1 MSINGTIHHKPFF
14 VIVYN
19 DGIFEFLCFNAEAIK
34 NMEKSD
40 SSGFSKQTR
49 DQDRAQEP
57 NRVI

>member
-1 MSINGTIHHKPFF
+1 MSINGTIYRETLF

-19 DGIFEFLCFNAEAIK
+19 DRIFEFLCFNAEAIK

-40 SSGFSKQTR
+40 SSGFPKQTR
-49 DQDRAQEP
+49 DQDWAQEP